1 MVARR
6 FGSTATGACTGA
18 FIVTTVQVSLPGEQQ
33 SRALADFHNGCGMM
47 PNQPVE
53 RWCGALQQKACR
65 RVAKKP
71 PGLIGIIEGA
81 RGTWHRVA
89 VAGGD

>member
-33 SRALADFHNGCGMM
+33 SRALAVFHTV
-47 PNQPVE
+47 VE
-53 RWCGALQQKACR
+53 
-65 RVAKKP
+65 
-71 PGLIGIIEGA
+71 
-81 RGTWHRVA
+81 
-89 VAGGD
+89 